1 MKLYAVDQVM
11 REPAR
16 GYFQFSPGA
25 RDGIPWRHD
34 SVYLPLAAYERL
46 AFLFRDHVRWF
57 HPHGVTPLDTAGTQ
71 RLADALHAC
80 AAAGGDMAPLSA
92 SLADWLSAH
101 ASGGITIERI

>member
-1 MKLYAVDQVM
+1 MKLYSVEQVM

-34 SVYLPLAAYERL
+34 SVYLPLAVYERL
-46 AFLFRDHVRWF
+46 ATLFRDHVRWF
-57 HPHGVTPLDTAGTQ
+57 HPHGVTPLDAAGTQ

-80 AAAGGDMAPLSA
+80 AATGGDMAPLAA
-92 SLADWLSAH
+92 SLAQWLSAH
-101 ASGGITIERI
+101 ANVGITIERL